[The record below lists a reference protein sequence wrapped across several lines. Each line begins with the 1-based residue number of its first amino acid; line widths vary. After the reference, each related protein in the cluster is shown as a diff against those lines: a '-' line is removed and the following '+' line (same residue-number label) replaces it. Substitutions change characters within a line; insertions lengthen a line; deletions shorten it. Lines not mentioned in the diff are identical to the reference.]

1 MNVAIVRGAFLNPF
15 ECQLYAPLAR
25 NHRLKLVG
33 ADWQFYRD
41 PVAYP
46 STTVRHARLWGA
58 GLSTLHRAA
67 PVYAN
72 RLLSWSTGRSF
83 GFYDLN
89 RCTEGADILHSAETF
104 FTMTYQCVALKRARR
119 CPLVVTVSENLPHM
133 GELHPVRRRRK
144 KEVIQAA
151 DQFIAITE
159 TARRTLIL
167 DGVPEEKI
175 AVIPWSLDLGRF
187 RPAPKDPE
195 LLSRLQI
202 KADDF
207 VVLFIGRLVVEKG
220 IRDILRCA
228 PQIAARAKN
237 NRLRF
242 LFVGEGPLKADILA
256 AQRLHPD
263 LIRLHS
269 FVPYDQLPA
278 FHNLADLFLLPS
290 RTGHKIA
297 EQFGFVLIESMAC
310 GKPIITTPIGS
321 IRDVVGDAALL
332 TALDDPEALTDT
344 ILQLLESPAERA
356 SLSTKALT
364 RVTAHF
370 DAEVNARRLESIYQ
384 SLQRQGR

>member
-1 MNVAIVRGAFLNPF
+1 MNISVVRGAFLNPF
-15 ECQLYAPLAR
+15 ECQLYAPLTR
-25 NHRLKLVG
+25 THNLTLVG
-33 ADWQFYRD
+33 ADWQFYRH
-41 PVAYP
+41 PTIYP
-46 STTVRHARLWGA
+46 STQVMHANLWGA
-58 GLSTLHRAA
+58 GLSKLYRTA
-67 PVYAN
+67 PVHAN
-72 RLLSWSTGRSF
+72 RLMSWSTGRSF
-83 GFYDLN
+83 GFYDLE

-104 FTMTYQCVALKRARR
+104 FTMTHQCVALKRMRR

-133 GELHPVRRRRK
+133 GELHPVRRHRK
-144 KEVIQAA
+144 KDAIQAA

-159 TARRTLIL
+159 TSRRTLII

-175 AVIPWSLDLGRF
+175 TVIPWSLDLGRF

-195 LLSRLQI
+195 LLARLQI
-202 KADDF
+202 QADDC

-220 IRDILRCA
+220 IRDILHCA
-228 PQIAARAKN
+228 PQVAARAKN

-256 AQRLHPD
+256 AQRLYPD

-290 RTGHKIA
+290 RTGRKIA

-332 TALDDPEALTDT
+332 TALDDPKALTDA
-344 ILQLLESPAERA
+344 ILQLVESPSERA
-356 SLSTKALT
+356 SLSSKALT
-364 RVTAHF
+364 RAAKHF
-370 DAEVNARRLESIYQ
+370 DAEVNARYLESIYQ
-384 SLQRQGR
+384 SLQRQAR